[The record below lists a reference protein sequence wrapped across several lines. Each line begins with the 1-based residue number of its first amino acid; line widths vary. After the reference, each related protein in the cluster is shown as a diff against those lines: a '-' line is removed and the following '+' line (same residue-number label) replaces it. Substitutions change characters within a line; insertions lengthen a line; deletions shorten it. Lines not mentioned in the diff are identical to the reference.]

1 MFRCMESLL
10 PEFSFLF
17 AFCKSESCL
26 PHVFH
31 DSHTAL
37 SHIAFFAMLQWKK
50 RVMQSEGYIMET
62 PYLVYLV
69 DDETNLLELLQSYL
83 ESAGLQVRAFANGT
97 EVVSVLE
104 GEQQPH
110 LWILDIM
117 MPDIDGYELLRLIRQ
132 KSDVPIIFISARDQD
147 VDKIIG
153 LELGSDDY
161 LAKPFLPRELVI
173 RAKKLLQ
180 RTYEKAV
187 HVPAPSQTFQ
197 DWVQIGPYLISEK
210 GRQVKEGEE
219 LIDLTTKEFELIIYF
234 LHNLGLAL
242 NREQILTSIWG
253 DDYIG
258 SDRAVD
264 DLVKR
269 IRKKMSKFPL
279 ETVYGFGYR
288 LTRA

>member
-1 MFRCMESLL
+1 MN
-10 PEFSFLF
+10 
-17 AFCKSESCL
+17 
-26 PHVFH
+26 
-31 DSHTAL
+31 
-37 SHIAFFAMLQWKK
+37 
-50 RVMQSEGYIMET
+50 T

-83 ESAGLQVRAFANGT
+83 QNAGYQVKAFKSGS
-97 EVVSVLE
+97 EVLPILDKE
-104 GEQQPH
+104 TPH

-117 MPDIDGYELLRLIRQ
+117 LPDIDGYELLRLIRS

-147 VDKIIG
+147 MDKIIG

-173 RAKKLLQ
+173 RVQKLLQ
-180 RTYEKAV
+180 RTYEKSGSPAV
-187 HVPAPSQTFQ
+187 QAPQQYQ
-197 DWVQIGPYLISEK
+197 DWVSVGPYLVSEK
-210 GRQVKEGEE
+210 GRQVKEGETPVE
-219 LIDLTTKEFELIIYF
+219 LTTKEFELISYF
-234 LHNLGLAL
+234 LHNQGLAL
-242 NREQILTSIWG
+242 HREQILTAIWG

-269 IRKKMSKFPL
+269 IRKKLPKFPV

-288 LTRA
+288 MTVS

>member
-1 MFRCMESLL
+1 M
-10 PEFSFLF
+10 
-17 AFCKSESCL
+17 
-26 PHVFH
+26 H
-31 DSHTAL
+31 
-37 SHIAFFAMLQWKK
+37 
-50 RVMQSEGYIMET
+50 T

-83 ESAGLQVRAFANGT
+83 QSAGLQVKAFSSGID
-97 EVVSVLE
+97 VLSLLD
-104 GEQQPH
+104 EQNQPH

-117 MPDIDGYELLRLIRQ
+117 MPDIDGYELLRLIRE
-132 KSDVPIIFISARDQD
+132 KSNVPIIFISARDQD

-180 RTYEKAV
+180 RTYEKPGVVAA
-187 HVPAPSQTFQ
+187 PAQTFQ
-197 DWVQIGPYLISEK
+197 DWVSVGPYMISEK
-210 GRQVKEGEE
+210 GRQVKEGDE
-219 LIDLTTKEFELIIYF
+219 LIDLTTKEFELIVYL
-234 LHNLGLAL
+234 LHNQGLAL

-253 DDYIG
+253 EDYIG

-269 IRKKMSKFPL
+269 IRKKMAKFPL

-288 LTRA
+288 MTRI

>member
-1 MFRCMESLL
+1 MN
-10 PEFSFLF
+10 
-17 AFCKSESCL
+17 
-26 PHVFH
+26 
-31 DSHTAL
+31 
-37 SHIAFFAMLQWKK
+37 
-50 RVMQSEGYIMET
+50 T

-83 ESAGLQVRAFANGT
+83 QSAGLQVKAFSSG
-97 EVVSVLE
+97 SDVLPYLDE
-104 GEQQPH
+104 AHQPH

-117 MPDIDGYELLRLIRQ
+117 MPDIDGYELLRLIRE
-132 KSDVPIIFISARDQD
+132 KSNVPIIFISARDQD

-180 RTYEKAV
+180 RTYEKPGA
-187 HVPAPSQTFQ
+187 APVQAQTFQ
-197 DWVQIGPYLISEK
+197 DWVQVGPYLISEK
-210 GRQVKEGEE
+210 GRQVKEGDE
-219 LIDLTTKEFELIIYF
+219 LIDLTTKEFELIVYL
-234 LHNLGLAL
+234 LHNQGLAL

-253 DDYIG
+253 EDYIG

-269 IRKKMSKFPL
+269 IRKKMPKFPL

-288 LTRA
+288 MTRL

>member
-1 MFRCMESLL
+1 MN
-10 PEFSFLF
+10 
-17 AFCKSESCL
+17 
-26 PHVFH
+26 
-31 DSHTAL
+31 
-37 SHIAFFAMLQWKK
+37 
-50 RVMQSEGYIMET
+50 T

-69 DDETNLLELLQSYL
+69 DDETNLLDLLQSYL
-83 ESAGLQVRAFANGT
+83 QSAGLQVKAFSSGT
-97 EVVSVLE
+97 DVLPYLDE
-104 GEQQPH
+104 ELQPH

-117 MPDIDGYELLRLIRQ
+117 MPDIDGYELLRLIRE
-132 KSDVPIIFISARDQD
+132 KSNVPIIFISARDQD

-180 RTYEKAV
+180 RTYEK
-187 HVPAPSQTFQ
+187 PGTAPVQSQTFQ
-197 DWVQIGPYLISEK
+197 DWVNVGPYMISEK
-210 GRQVKEGEE
+210 GRQVKEGDE
-219 LIDLTTKEFELIIYF
+219 LIDLTTKEFELIVYL
-234 LHNLGLAL
+234 LHNQGLAL

-253 DDYIG
+253 EDYIG

-269 IRKKMSKFPL
+269 IRKKMTKFPL

-288 LTRA
+288 MTRI

>member
-1 MFRCMESLL
+1 M
-10 PEFSFLF
+10 
-17 AFCKSESCL
+17 
-26 PHVFH
+26 
-31 DSHTAL
+31 D
-37 SHIAFFAMLQWKK
+37 
-50 RVMQSEGYIMET
+50 T

-83 ESAGLQVRAFANGT
+83 QNAGLQVRAFANGT
-97 EVVSVLE
+97 EVLSVLE
-104 GEQQPH
+104 EEQQPH

-117 MPDIDGYELLRLIRQ
+117 LPDIDGYELLRLIRQ
-132 KSDVPIIFISARDQD
+132 KSNVPIIFISARDQD

-180 RTYEKAV
+180 RIYENGV
-187 HVPAPSQTFQ
+187 NPAAPAQIFQ
-197 DWVQIGPYLISEK
+197 DWVSIGPYRISEK
-210 GRQVKEGEE
+210 GRQVKEGDE
-219 LIDLTTKEFELIIYF
+219 LLDLTTKEFELILY
-234 LHNLGLAL
+234 LLQNQGMAL

-253 DDYIG
+253 EDYIG

-269 IRKKMSKFPL
+269 IRKKMSKLPL

-288 LTRA
+288 LTRT

>member
-1 MFRCMESLL
+1 MN
-10 PEFSFLF
+10 
-17 AFCKSESCL
+17 
-26 PHVFH
+26 
-31 DSHTAL
+31 
-37 SHIAFFAMLQWKK
+37 
-50 RVMQSEGYIMET
+50 T

-83 ESAGLQVRAFANGT
+83 QSAGLQVKAFSSGID
-97 EVVSVLE
+97 VLSLLD
-104 GEQQPH
+104 EQNQPH

-117 MPDIDGYELLRLIRQ
+117 MPDIDGYELLRLIRE
-132 KSDVPIIFISARDQD
+132 KSNVPIIFISARDQD

-180 RTYEKAV
+180 RTYEKPVVAAA
-187 HVPAPSQTFQ
+187 PAQTFQ
-197 DWVQIGPYLISEK
+197 DWVSVGPYMISEK
-210 GRQVKEGEE
+210 GRQVKEGDE
-219 LIDLTTKEFELIIYF
+219 LIDLTTKEFELIVYL
-234 LHNLGLAL
+234 LHNQGLAL

-253 DDYIG
+253 EDYIG

-269 IRKKMSKFPL
+269 IRKKMAKFPL

-288 LTRA
+288 MTRI

>member
-1 MFRCMESLL
+1 MN
-10 PEFSFLF
+10 
-17 AFCKSESCL
+17 
-26 PHVFH
+26 
-31 DSHTAL
+31 
-37 SHIAFFAMLQWKK
+37 
-50 RVMQSEGYIMET
+50 T

-83 ESAGLQVRAFANGT
+83 ESAGLQVKAFSSGA
-97 EVVSVLE
+97 EVLSLLDE
-104 GEQQPH
+104 DTQPH

-132 KSDVPIIFISARDQD
+132 KSNVPIIFISARDQD

-173 RAKKLLQ
+173 RAQKLLQ
-180 RTYEKAV
+180 RTYEKPGVAV
-187 HVPAPSQTFQ
+187 GAPQTFQ
-197 DWVQIGPYLISEK
+197 DWVTVGPYMISEK
-210 GRQVKEGEE
+210 GRQVKEGDE
-219 LIDLTTKEFELIIYF
+219 LIELTTKEFELIVYL
-234 LHNLGLAL
+234 LHNQGLAL

-253 DDYIG
+253 EDYIG

-269 IRKKMSKFPL
+269 IRKKMPKFPL

-288 LTRA
+288 MTRV

>member
-1 MFRCMESLL
+1 MN
-10 PEFSFLF
+10 
-17 AFCKSESCL
+17 
-26 PHVFH
+26 
-31 DSHTAL
+31 
-37 SHIAFFAMLQWKK
+37 
-50 RVMQSEGYIMET
+50 T

-83 ESAGLQVRAFANGT
+83 QSAGLQVKAFSSGID
-97 EVVSVLE
+97 VLSLLD
-104 GEQQPH
+104 EQNQPH

-117 MPDIDGYELLRLIRQ
+117 MPDIDGYELLRLIRE
-132 KSDVPIIFISARDQD
+132 KSNVPIIFISARDQD

-180 RTYEKAV
+180 RTYEKPGVAAT
-187 HVPAPSQTFQ
+187 PAQTFQ
-197 DWVQIGPYLISEK
+197 DWVNVGPYMISEK
-210 GRQVKEGEE
+210 GRQVKEGDE
-219 LIDLTTKEFELIIYF
+219 LIDLTTKEFELIVYL
-234 LHNLGLAL
+234 LHNQGLAL

-253 DDYIG
+253 EDYIG

-269 IRKKMSKFPL
+269 IRKKMPKFPL

-288 LTRA
+288 MTRI

>member
-1 MFRCMESLL
+1 MN
-10 PEFSFLF
+10 
-17 AFCKSESCL
+17 
-26 PHVFH
+26 
-31 DSHTAL
+31 
-37 SHIAFFAMLQWKK
+37 
-50 RVMQSEGYIMET
+50 T

-83 ESAGLQVRAFANGT
+83 QSAGLQVKAFSNGKD
-97 EVVSVLE
+97 VLPLLDE
-104 GEQQPH
+104 ETQPH

-117 MPDIDGYELLRLIRQ
+117 MPDIDGYELLRLIRE
-132 KSDVPIIFISARDQD
+132 KSNVPIIFISARDQD

-180 RTYEKAV
+180 RTYEKPGA
-187 HVPAPSQTFQ
+187 AASSTQTFQ
-197 DWVQIGPYLISEK
+197 DWVTVDPYMISEK
-210 GRQVKEGEE
+210 GRQVKEGDE
-219 LIDLTTKEFELIIYF
+219 LIDLTTKEFELIVYL
-234 LHNLGLAL
+234 LHNQGLAL

-253 DDYIG
+253 EDYIG

-269 IRKKMSKFPL
+269 IRKKMPKFPL

-288 LTRA
+288 MTRI

>member
-1 MFRCMESLL
+1 MN
-10 PEFSFLF
+10 
-17 AFCKSESCL
+17 
-26 PHVFH
+26 
-31 DSHTAL
+31 
-37 SHIAFFAMLQWKK
+37 
-50 RVMQSEGYIMET
+50 T

-83 ESAGLQVRAFANGT
+83 QSAGLQVKAFSSGND
-97 EVVSVLE
+97 VLPYLE
-104 GEQQPH
+104 EEQPH

-117 MPDIDGYELLRLIRQ
+117 MPDIDGYELLRLIRE
-132 KSDVPIIFISARDQD
+132 KSNVPIIFISARDQD

-180 RTYEKAV
+180 RTYEKPGA
-187 HVPAPSQTFQ
+187 APVQAQTFQ
-197 DWVQIGPYLISEK
+197 DWVNVGPYMISEK

-219 LIDLTTKEFELIIYF
+219 LIDLTTKEFELIIYL
-234 LHNLGLAL
+234 LHNQGLAL

-253 DDYIG
+253 EDYIG

-269 IRKKMSKFPL
+269 IRKKMPKFPL

-288 LTRA
+288 MTRI

>member
-1 MFRCMESLL
+1 M
-10 PEFSFLF
+10 
-17 AFCKSESCL
+17 
-26 PHVFH
+26 
-31 DSHTAL
+31 D
-37 SHIAFFAMLQWKK
+37 
-50 RVMQSEGYIMET
+50 T

-69 DDETNLLELLQSYL
+69 DDEANLLQLLQSYL
-83 ESAGLQVRAFANGT
+83 ESAGLQVRSFANGS
-97 EVVSVLE
+97 EVVAVLDE
-104 GEQQPH
+104 PEQPH

-180 RTYEKAV
+180 RTYEKAAPP
-187 HVPAPSQTFQ
+187 PAAGAVQSYQ
-197 DWVQIGPYLISEK
+197 DWISIGPYMISEK
-210 GRQVKEGEE
+210 GRQVKEGDD
-219 LIDLTTKEFELIIYF
+219 LIELTTKEFDLILYF
-234 LHNLGLAL
+234 LHNQGMAL
-242 NREQILTSIWG
+242 HREQILTSIWG
-253 DDYIG
+253 EDYIG

-288 LTRA
+288 LTRV

>member
-1 MFRCMESLL
+1 MN
-10 PEFSFLF
+10 
-17 AFCKSESCL
+17 
-26 PHVFH
+26 
-31 DSHTAL
+31 
-37 SHIAFFAMLQWKK
+37 
-50 RVMQSEGYIMET
+50 T

-83 ESAGLQVRAFANGT
+83 QSAGLQVKAFSSGN
-97 EVVSVLE
+97 EVLPYLDE
-104 GEQQPH
+104 AHQPH
-110 LWILDIM
+110 IWILDIM
-117 MPDIDGYELLRLIRQ
+117 MPDIDGYELLRLIRE
-132 KSDVPIIFISARDQD
+132 KSNVPIIFISARDQD

-180 RTYEKAV
+180 RTYEKPGA
-187 HVPAPSQTFQ
+187 VPAQAQTFQ
-197 DWVQIGPYLISEK
+197 DWVTVGPYMISEK
-210 GRQVKEGEE
+210 GRQVKEGDE
-219 LIDLTTKEFELIIYF
+219 LIDLTTKEFELIVYF
-234 LHNLGLAL
+234 LHNQGLAL

-253 DDYIG
+253 EDYIG

-269 IRKKMSKFPL
+269 IRKKMPKFPL

-288 LTRA
+288 MTRI